1 MTLKK
6 VLSIVIFIFYLIAAQ
21 TIHAAEVTR
30 GTQQGQGENGSSQD
44 EQDEQNLIAAAQE
57 MRSSGRIQF
66 NFKELDIIQFIRFM
80 SELLGENI
88 VVNPGVKGTV
98 SVVSPK
104 VISIRE
110 ARQVM
115 LSILEMNG
123 LSLQGMGGYSKVMPI
138 SAGPSNS
145 NEVIKGAQSV
155 APSEQIVVQIVPLD
169 YVKAGY
175 VVEPVRLGV
184 PGVNISPLANG
195 SGILL
200 TGKAV
205 LLNRA
210 ASIIRA
216 LDAPDSVRAI
226 KTIPLQFT
234 SAKLVEGYLNSL
246 AKDAASKL
254 AGLISI
260 GDDRSSQVIIV
271 GTRQSLREAE
281 RILTDLD
288 VPATVGNFH
297 VYKLKNAD
305 AKTVSQQLSQVLSV
319 AARLQ
324 PDQKGTLPTSVVPDL
339 PTNSII
345 LTATQEQ
352 YSAIRGI
359 IEELDIQPKQVLLR
373 GLIAEVNLSKLNS
386 AGIDWSVWG
395 GSAGSDVLAGG
406 NVQLGAQG
414 VPTEFMQWFR
424 EMTTRQET
432 RYDEYGN
439 LINTTNTQGMGLIYA
454 YIKMLNTF
462 NAINI
467 LSMPRLMCTD
477 NLPSALQVGQVIP
490 QLRGQTSDI
499 SNPAAVQS
507 SYEYKDTGLIL
518 KVTPHIRS
526 GNLVALDIEQTVEE
540 LVSTTG
546 SQTPTT
552 SKRLIKTN
560 VLVGN
565 NETIILG
572 GLIREVER
580 TLKNRVPGI
589 SYIPL
594 IGNLFTSQT
603 REREKVD
610 LMVFLTPSIIETPQE
625 ATQATIEVTTGNQ
638 ILSDGEVQTIM
649 KNYEEFIKSNKQEGV
664 SHEAL
669 RLTSFDLPIPAEVEK
684 EMDDIDAYELK
695 KDEDIPE

>member
-1 MTLKK
+1 M
-6 VLSIVIFIFYLIAAQ
+6 
-21 TIHAAEVTR
+21 
-30 GTQQGQGENGSSQD
+30 
-44 EQDEQNLIAAAQE
+44 
-57 MRSSGRIQF
+57 
-66 NFKELDIIQFIRFM
+66 
-80 SELLGENI
+80 
-88 VVNPGVKGTV
+88 
-98 SVVSPK
+98 
-104 VISIRE
+104 
-110 ARQVM
+110 
-115 LSILEMNG
+115 
-123 LSLQGMGGYSKVMPI
+123 
-138 SAGPSNS
+138 
-145 NEVIKGAQSV
+145 
-155 APSEQIVVQIVPLD
+155 
-169 YVKAGY
+169 
-175 VVEPVRLGV
+175 
-184 PGVNISPLANG
+184 
-195 SGILL
+195 
-200 TGKAV
+200 
-205 LLNRA
+205 
-210 ASIIRA
+210 
-216 LDAPDSVRAI
+216 
-226 KTIPLQFT
+226 
-234 SAKLVEGYLNSL
+234 
-246 AKDAASKL
+246 
-254 AGLISI
+254 
-260 GDDRSSQVIIV
+260 
-271 GTRQSLREAE
+271 
-281 RILTDLD
+281 
-288 VPATVGNFH
+288 
-297 VYKLKNAD
+297 
-305 AKTVSQQLSQVLSV
+305 
-319 AARLQ
+319 
-324 PDQKGTLPTSVVPDL
+324 PTSVVPDL

-386 AGIDWSVWG
+386 AGVDWSVWG

-414 VPTEFMQWFR
+414 VPAEFMQWFK

-439 LINTTNTQGMGLIYA
+439 LINTTNTQGMGLVYA

-560 VLVGN
+560 VLIGN

-603 REREKVD
+603 REREKID

-638 ILSDGEVQTIM
+638 ALSDGELQTIM

-664 SHEAL
+664 SHETL
-669 RLTSFDLPIPAEVEK
+669 RLTSSDLPIPAAVEK
-684 EMDDIDAYELK
+684 ELDDIDAYEK
-695 KDEDIPE
+695 MGGDVPE

>member
-1 MTLKK
+1 MTKK
-6 VLSIVIFIFYLIAAQ
+6 RVLSYFLLVLAFVSVIYQ
-21 TIHAAEVTR
+21 QPVCAAET
-30 GTQQGQGENGSSQD
+30 NGDDS
-44 EQDEQNLIAAAQE
+44 EQNLITAAQT
-57 MRSSGRIQF
+57 MRASGRVQF
-66 NFKELDIIQFIRFM
+66 NFKDLEIIQFIRFM

-104 VISIRE
+104 TVSISE

-138 SAGPSNS
+138 SSGPSTG
-145 NEVIKGAQSV
+145 NEVVKGPQSV
-155 APSEQIVVQIVPLD
+155 TPSEQIVIQIVPLD

-175 VVEPVRLGV
+175 VVEPVRLGA
-184 PGVNISPLANG
+184 PGVNLVPLATG

-216 LDAPDSVRAI
+216 LDVPDGVRAI
-226 KTIPLQFT
+226 KTIPLQYT
-234 SAKLVEGYLNSL
+234 SAKLVEGHLN
-246 AKDAASKL
+246 AIGKDVASKL
-254 AGLISI
+254 SGLFAI
-260 GDDRSSQVIIV
+260 GDERSSQVILV
-271 GTRQSLREAE
+271 GSRQSLREAE
-281 RILTDLD
+281 RILAELD
-288 VPATVGNFH
+288 IPATVGNFH
-297 VYKLKNAD
+297 VYKLQNAD
-305 AKTVSQQLSQVLSV
+305 AKTVAEQLSQVLSV

-324 PDQKGTLPTSVVPDL
+324 PDQQGTFPSTVVPDL

-359 IEELDIQPKQVLLR
+359 IDELDTQPKQVLLR
-373 GLIAEVNLSKLNS
+373 GLIAEVNLSKLNN
-386 AGIDWSVWG
+386 AGIDWSAWG
-395 GSAGSDVLAGG
+395 GSTGDSLLMGG
-406 NVQLGAQG
+406 NAQLGSQS
-414 VPTEFMQWFR
+414 VPAEFLQWFR
-424 EMTTRQET
+424 EMTKKEDTY
-432 RYDEYGN
+432 YDEHGN
-439 LINTTNTQGMGLIYA
+439 LVTTSNTQGMGLVYA
-454 YIKMLNTF
+454 YIRMLNTF

-490 QLRGQTSDI
+490 QLRGSTSDI
-499 SNPAAVQS
+499 SNPSAVQN

-526 GNLVALDIEQTVEE
+526 GNLVALDIEQTIEE

-546 SQTPTT
+546 QQTPTT
-552 SKRLIKTN
+552 SKRLIQTN

-580 TLKNRVPGI
+580 TLKNRVPGL

-594 IGNLFTSQT
+594 VGNLFTSST

-610 LMVFLTPSIIETPQE
+610 LMVFLTPSIIETPRQATE
-625 ATQATIEVTTGNQ
+625 ATFDVTTGRPA
-638 ILSDGEVQTIM
+638 LSEGELRTII
-649 KNYEEFIKSNKQEGV
+649 KNYEEFQKSNKQEGV
-664 SHEAL
+664 SQETM
-669 RLTSFDLPIPAEVEK
+669 RLSSEDVFPSAAREREIVDVEQPDSQTSPDR
-684 EMDDIDAYELK
+684 
-695 KDEDIPE
+695 

>member
-1 MTLKK
+1 MTYKR
-6 VLSIVIFIFYLIAAQ
+6 VLSLVLFAFILISISSARVY
-21 TIHAAEVTR
+21 AAEETA
-30 GTQQGQGENGSSQD
+30 EES
-44 EQDEQNLIAAAQE
+44 EQNLIKAAQS
-57 MRSSGRIQF
+57 MKSSGRVQF
-66 NFKELDIIQFIRFM
+66 NFKDLDIIQFIRFM

-88 VVNPGVKGTV
+88 VVNPGVRGTV

-104 VISIRE
+104 TISISE
-110 ARQVM
+110 SRQVM

-123 LSLQGMGGYSKVMPI
+123 LALQGMGGYSKVMPI
-138 SAGPSNS
+138 SAGPSNENS
-145 NEVIKGAQSV
+145 VVKGPQSV
-155 APSEQIVVQIVPLD
+155 MPGEQNLVQIVPLE

-184 PGVNISPLANG
+184 PGVNLSPLGNG
-195 SGILL
+195 SGVLL

-216 LDAPDSVRAI
+216 LDVPDGVRAI
-226 KTIPLQFT
+226 KTIQLQYT
-234 SAKLVEGYLNSL
+234 SAKLVEGHLNTIAQDVS
-246 AKDAASKL
+246 SKL
-254 AGLISI
+254 AGLMAI
-260 GDDRSSQVIIV
+260 GDERSSQVILV
-271 GTRQSLREAE
+271 GSRQSLRESE
-281 RILTDLD
+281 RILTELD

-297 VYKLKNAD
+297 VYKLQNAD
-305 AKTVSQQLSQVLSV
+305 AKTVAEQLSQVLSV

-324 PDQKGTLPTSVVPDL
+324 ADPQGAFPSTVVPDL

-352 YSAIRGI
+352 YSAIKSI
-359 IEELDIQPKQVLLR
+359 IEDLDVQPKQVLLR

-386 AGIDWSVWG
+386 AGIDWSAWG

-406 NVQLGAQG
+406 SAQLGASG
-414 VPTEFMQWFR
+414 VPNEFLQWFQQ
-424 EMTTRQET
+424 MTTREET
-432 RYDEYGN
+432 QYDDHGN
-439 LINTTNTQGMGLIYA
+439 IVSTSSTQGMGLVYA
-454 YIKMLNTF
+454 YIRMLNTF

-477 NLPSALQVGQVIP
+477 NLSSNLQVGQVIP
-490 QLRGQTSDI
+490 QLTGQTSDV
-499 SNPAAVQS
+499 SNPSAVQS
-507 SYEYKDTGLIL
+507 SFQYKDVGLIL

-526 GNLVALDIEQTVEE
+526 GNLVALDIEQTIEE

-552 SKRLIKTN
+552 SKRLIQTS
-560 VLVGN
+560 VIVGN

-603 REREKVD
+603 REREKID
-610 LMVFLTPSIIETPQE
+610 LMVFLTPSIIATPQE
-625 ATQATIEVTTGNQ
+625 ASAATIEVTTDRMTF
-638 ILSDGEVQTIM
+638 SDGEWQTI
-649 KNYEEFIKSNKQEGV
+649 NRNREEFQKSNKQEGISKETMGV
-664 SHEAL
+664 
-669 RLTSFDLPIPAEVEK
+669 TSADR
-684 EMDDIDAYELK
+684 
-695 KDEDIPE
+695 PEPSGGEREIVDVYPPNGEISE

>member
-1 MTLKK
+1 MTKTRA
-6 VLSIVIFIFYLIAAQ
+6 LSFFILALALAFIVCSAPA
-21 TIHAAEVTR
+21 HAAEV
-30 GTQQGQGENGSSQD
+30 NGDDS
-44 EQDEQNLIAAAQE
+44 EQNLVTAAQS
-57 MRSSGRIQF
+57 MRSSGRVQF
-66 NFKELDIIQFIRFM
+66 NFKDLEIIQFIRFM

-88 VVNPGVKGTV
+88 VVNPGVRGTV

-104 VISIRE
+104 TVSISE

-138 SAGPSNS
+138 SAGPSTG
-145 NEVIKGAQSV
+145 NEVVKGPQSV
-155 APSEQIVVQIVPLD
+155 APSEQIVIQIIPLD

-175 VVEPVRLGV
+175 VIEPVRLGV
-184 PGVNISPLANG
+184 PGVNLSPLGTG

-216 LDAPDSVRAI
+216 LDVPDGVRAI
-226 KTIPLQFT
+226 KTIPLQYT
-234 SAKLVEGYLNSL
+234 SAKLVEGHLN
-246 AKDAASKL
+246 AIGKDVASKL
-254 AGLISI
+254 SGLIAI
-260 GDDRSSQVIIV
+260 CDERSSQVILV
-271 GTRQSLREAE
+271 GSRQSLREAE
-281 RILTDLD
+281 RILAELD
-288 VPATVGNFH
+288 IPATVGNFH
-297 VYKLKNAD
+297 VYKLQNAD
-305 AKTVSQQLSQVLSV
+305 AKTVAEQLSQVLSV

-324 PDQKGTLPTSVVPDL
+324 QDPQGAFPSTVVPDL

-352 YSAIRGI
+352 YSAIKGI
-359 IEELDIQPKQVLLR
+359 IEELDTQPKQVLLR

-386 AGIDWSVWG
+386 AGIDWSAWG
-395 GSAGSDVLAGG
+395 GSAGDNLLMGG
-406 NVQLGAQG
+406 NAQLGSQG
-414 VPTEFMQWFR
+414 IPTEFLQWFR
-424 EMTTRQET
+424 EMTTKQDT
-432 RYDEYGN
+432 YYDSHGN
-439 LINTTNTQGMGLIYA
+439 LVTTNNTQGMGLVYA

-490 QLRGQTSDI
+490 QLRGSASDI
-499 SNPAAVQS
+499 SNPSAVQN

-518 KVTPHIRS
+518 KVTPNIRS
-526 GNLVALDIEQTVEE
+526 GNLVALDIEQTIEE

-546 SQTPTT
+546 QQTPTT
-552 SKRLIKTN
+552 SKRLIQTN

-565 NETIILG
+565 NDTIILG

-580 TLKNRVPGI
+580 TLKNRVPGL

-594 IGNLFTSQT
+594 VGNLFTSST

-610 LMVFLTPSIIETPQE
+610 LMVFLTPSIIETPSQATE
-625 ATQATIEVTTGNQ
+625 ATFDVTTGHPA
-638 ILSDGEVQTIM
+638 LSEGEMRTII
-649 KNYEEFIKSNKQEGV
+649 KNYEEFRKSNKQEGV
-664 SHEAL
+664 SQETMQI
-669 RLTSFDLPIPAEVEK
+669 TSKDMLSPSTGGREIIDVEQPAEETPG
-684 EMDDIDAYELK
+684 DI
-695 KDEDIPE
+695 

>member
-1 MTLKK
+1 MTYKR
-6 VLSIVIFIFYLIAAQ
+6 VLSLVLLVFFLMSISTAFSFAAEETAEESEQNIIRAAQ
-21 TIHAAEVTR
+21 
-30 GTQQGQGENGSSQD
+30 S
-44 EQDEQNLIAAAQE
+44 
-57 MRSSGRIQF
+57 MRASGRVQF
-66 NFKELDIIQFIRFM
+66 NFKDLDIIQFIRFM

-88 VVNPGVKGTV
+88 VVNPGVRGTV

-104 VISIRE
+104 TISISE
-110 ARQVM
+110 SRQVM

-138 SAGPSNS
+138 SAGPSTENS
-145 NEVIKGAQSV
+145 VVKGSQSV
-155 APSEQIVVQIVPLD
+155 TPSEQTVIQIVPLE

-195 SGILL
+195 AGVLL
-200 TGKAV
+200 TGKGV

-216 LDAPDSVRAI
+216 LDVPDGVRAI
-226 KTIPLQFT
+226 KTIQLQYT
-234 SAKLVEGYLNSL
+234 SAKLVEGHLNAIAQDVS
-246 AKDAASKL
+246 SKL
-254 AGLISI
+254 AGLMAI
-260 GDDRSSQVIIV
+260 GDDRSSQVILV
-271 GTRQSLREAE
+271 GSRQSLREAE
-281 RILTDLD
+281 RILTELD

-297 VYKLKNAD
+297 VYKLQNAD
-305 AKTVSQQLSQVLSV
+305 AKVVAEQLSQVLSV

-324 PDQKGTLPTSVVPDL
+324 ADPQGAFPSTVVPDL

-352 YSAIRGI
+352 YSAIKNI
-359 IEELDIQPKQVLLR
+359 IEDLDIQPKQVLLR
-373 GLIAEVNLSKLNS
+373 GLIAEVNLSKLNN
-386 AGIDWSVWG
+386 AGIDWSAWG

-406 NVQLGAQG
+406 SAQLGASG
-414 VPTEFMQWFR
+414 VPTEFLQWFQQ
-424 EMTTRQET
+424 MTTREET
-432 RYDEYGN
+432 QYDDHGN
-439 LINTTNTQGMGLIYA
+439 IVSTSSTKGMGLIYA
-454 YIKMLNTF
+454 YIRMLNTF

-477 NLPSALQVGQVIP
+477 NLPANLQVGQVIP
-490 QLRGQTSDI
+490 QLVGQTSDV
-499 SNPAAVQS
+499 SNPSAVQS
-507 SYEYKDTGLIL
+507 NFQYKDTGLIL

-526 GNLVALDIEQTVEE
+526 GNLVALDIEQTIEE

-552 SKRLIKTN
+552 SKRLISTS
-560 VLVGN
+560 VLIGN

-610 LMVFLTPSIIETPQE
+610 LMVFLTPSIIATPQE
-625 ATQATIEVTTGNQ
+625 ASSITIDVTTDR
-638 ILSDGEVQTIM
+638 LVFSESELQTINRNR
-649 KNYEEFIKSNKQEGV
+649 KEFIKSNKQEGV
-664 SHEAL
+664 SSGTMRAL
-669 RLTSFDLPIPAEVEK
+669 SADQPLPGNDRDIVEVGPDGETL
-684 EMDDIDAYELK
+684 E
-695 KDEDIPE
+695 